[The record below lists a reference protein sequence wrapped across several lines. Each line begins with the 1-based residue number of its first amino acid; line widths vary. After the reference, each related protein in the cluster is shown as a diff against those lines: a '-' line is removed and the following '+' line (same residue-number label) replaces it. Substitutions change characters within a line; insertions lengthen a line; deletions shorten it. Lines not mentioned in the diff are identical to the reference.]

1 MSIRVGG
8 LRIEIRKS
16 MEGQNPGRGT
26 SKSRGTGCWR
36 CGEMGHIQKDC
47 KLKKDEEDKDKVKD
61 FVYIT

>member
-1 MSIRVGG
+1 VSIGEADLG
-8 LRIEIRKS
+8 IEIRKS

-47 KLKKDEEDKDKVKD
+47 KLKKDGEDKDKEKD